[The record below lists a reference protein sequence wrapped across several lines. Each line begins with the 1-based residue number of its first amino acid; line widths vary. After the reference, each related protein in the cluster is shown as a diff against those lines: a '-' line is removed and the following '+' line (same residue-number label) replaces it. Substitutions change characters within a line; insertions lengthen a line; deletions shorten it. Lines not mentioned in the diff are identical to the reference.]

1 VAFGLPDFH
10 STSRCIMHIALINE
24 LDIVSHPSGE
34 SAGSNKEARVRS

>member
-1 VAFGLPDFH
+1 
-10 STSRCIMHIALINE
+10 MHIALINE